1 MVEDVVAA
9 VLEMDARV
17 QYLGAV
23 LGWPALSL
31 ASRVHH
37 YGGHGVVLVEHAVP
51 DGLALHLLRTASVF
65 VLDVYALPCT
75 ERVYAQTTMYFT

>member
-1 MVEDVVAA
+1 M
-9 VLEMDARV
+9 
-17 QYLGAV
+17 
-23 LGWPALSL
+23 
-31 ASRVHH
+31 
-37 YGGHGVVLVEHAVP
+37 EHAVP